1 LRALIF
7 QLGAP
12 VYGIGGN
19 PTTIKGKN
27 QRPAHQLFHN
37 ESICPIVAVLA
48 GYQKPWIMRK

>member
-1 LRALIF
+1 LSALIF
-7 QLGAP
+7 QLVTP

-37 ESICPIVAVLA
+37 ESICPMVAVLA
-48 GYQKPWIMRK
+48 DYQKPCLII